1 MNENQHSRA
10 IALLQEQIRVY
21 EANGRL
27 EDMEPGERAREAAA
41 IAELRESVKALEFTQ
56 PVDWTG
62 TVPDVVPA
70 KAIPT
75 TG

>member
-1 MNENQHSRA
+1 MNHSRA
-10 IALLQEQIRVY
+10 IKILEEQIRNY

-27 EDMEPGERAREAAA
+27 ADMEPGEKTREAAA
-41 IAELRESVKALEFTQ
+41 IAELRESVKTLEFTQ